1 MQRRSTTLLARFAI
15 GAALLAIASTGAA
28 ADKLYKWKDA
38 NGVTHYGDAPPA
50 QGAYEDRQIHRDAA
64 TADAVPAAD
73 APAEDPQCAGVRE
86 NLELLR
92 ARATVV
98 HAGRRQA
105 VTRPADAPSNAA
117 ILALAGRARQNAVFP
132 PAKRPPCACRSS
144 TCPPAGKHPPKPRS
158 PATS

>member
-92 ARATVV
+92 SD
-98 HAGRRQA
+98 RQLQED
-105 VTRPADAPSNAA
+105 ADGDGKPDR
-117 ILALAGRARQNAVFP
+117 ILSQAERETQVELAEAMLKEN
-132 PAKRPPCACRSS
+132 CAQ
-144 TCPPAGKHPPKPRS
+144 PAG
-158 PATS
+158 

>member
-50 QGAYEDRQIHRDAA
+50 QGAYEDRQIR
-64 TADAVPAAD
+64 ADASGADATPAAD
-73 APAEDPQCAGVRE
+73 APAEDPQCAGVRK

-92 ARATVV
+92 SD
-98 HAGRRQA
+98 RQLQED
-105 VTRPADAPSNAA
+105 ADGDGKPDR
-117 ILALAGRARQNAVFP
+117 ILSQAERDTQIELAEAMLETNC
-132 PAKRPPCACRSS
+132 AK
-144 TCPPAGKHPPKPRS
+144 PAG
-158 PATS
+158 